1 VLFAPRDDALGEGGT
16 DARQT
21 CEGDHI
27 GTVDIDL
34 LTGRQGPSKLRR
46 SAGGLL

>member
-1 VLFAPRDDALGEGGT
+1 MLLAPGNDALGEGRT
-16 DARQT
+16 DARQS
-21 CEGDHI
+21 CEVDHI

-34 LTGRQGPSKLRR
+34 LTGRQGPRQLRR

>member
-1 VLFAPRDDALGEGGT
+1 VLLAPGDDALSEGGT
-16 DARQT
+16 NARQS

-27 GTVDIDL
+27 GTVDIDF
-34 LTGRQGPSKLRR
+34 LTGRQGPSKFRR